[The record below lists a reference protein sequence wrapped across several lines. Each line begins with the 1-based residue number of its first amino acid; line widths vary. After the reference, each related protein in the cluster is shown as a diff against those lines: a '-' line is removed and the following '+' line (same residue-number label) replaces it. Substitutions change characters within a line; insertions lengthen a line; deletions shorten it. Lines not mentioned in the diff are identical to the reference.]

1 MSVPV
6 IPNAAGLSVFGLKLR
21 GLRHKEGS
29 EWRWIQL
36 LLGEKSHCGGPGPE
50 TGALCVSVHSQL
62 FFLLGQIHT
71 SSGQP
76 PTHARTPTKKTA
88 CFKSGS
94 TIHTG
99 LRPWSPPGEGS
110 RWSRSLDDV
119 VEELHGLHDV
129 FILEGDEELGVS
141 QEADVGSF

>member
-1 MSVPV
+1 MEVDPTVARRKKS
-6 IPNAAGLSVFGLKLR
+6 LWRSRTRDRSSLR
-21 GLRHKEGS
+21 LCAITAFFFVGTNTHKQ
-29 EWRWIQL
+29 R
-36 LLGEKSHCGGPGPE
+36 P
-50 TGALCVSVHSQL
+50 A
-62 FFLLGQIHT
+62 
-71 SSGQP
+71 
-76 PTHARTPTKKTA
+76 THARTHTHKKTA
-88 CFKSGS
+88 CVKSGS

-99 LRPWSPPGEGS
+99 LRLWSPPGEGS